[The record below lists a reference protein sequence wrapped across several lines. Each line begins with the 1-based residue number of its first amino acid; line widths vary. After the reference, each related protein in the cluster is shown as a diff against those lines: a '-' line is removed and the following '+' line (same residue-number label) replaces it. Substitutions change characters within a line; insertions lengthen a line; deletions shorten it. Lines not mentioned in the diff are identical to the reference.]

1 LWLLLTKKN
10 KNMRKFKLLFVVAII
25 ASLAFSSCKK
35 YEEGPSLT
43 LRSRTSR
50 LTGEWKITKELEN
63 GSAQTFDAN
72 ERVKIEKGG
81 AYTYSSTILG
91 QVISMTGTWELTSND
106 EKLKISFTSGGSTS
120 SKEYTIM
127 RLSNSELFLE
137 QQDGNYLYRK
147 EYEKVD

>member
-1 LWLLLTKKN
+1 
-10 KNMRKFKLLFVVAII
+10 MRKFKLLFVIAII